1 MPSGRPHRRWV
12 ILQIYYY
19 SSKSSAR
26 QAVCA
31 ATMVQERQ
39 WSLPVAGIMRMQD
52 SQASSTTPRSV
63 LRPRLPTVALPS
75 HLTQSLA
82 VDEPLVSTPV
92 FFNIHKGIICMKA
105 FFPYN
110 VKNNLSESC
119 IVLLTF
125 SGS

>member
-19 SSKSSAR
+19 SSKPSAR
-26 QAVCA
+26 QAVCV
-31 ATMVQERQ
+31 ATMVQDKQ

-82 VDEPLVSTPV
+82 VDEPLVSTSV
-92 FFNIHKGIICMKA
+92 FFNIHKGTICMKV

-110 VKNNLSESC
+110 VKNNL
-119 IVLLTF
+119 
-125 SGS
+125 